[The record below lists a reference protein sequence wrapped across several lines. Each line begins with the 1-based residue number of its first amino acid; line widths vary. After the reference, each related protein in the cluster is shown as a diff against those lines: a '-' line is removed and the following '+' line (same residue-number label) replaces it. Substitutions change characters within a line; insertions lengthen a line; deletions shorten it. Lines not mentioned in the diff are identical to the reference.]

1 LKAQERKQINAMT
14 YFNTIEVGDSVTPH
28 LFGNEAVD
36 VGNSEQHGL
45 MGQGSSMAGI
55 REEDFDRKHN
65 KKISISE
72 AIEEEEG
79 KKGAIKGRKKRNNAK
94 RASNADKLN
103 IDEGN
108 QNDSWDSSRG
118 HAKIVDL
125 SS

>member
-1 LKAQERKQINAMT
+1 MT

-79 KKGAIKGRKKRNNAK
+79 KKVAIKGRKKRNNAK
-94 RASNADKLN
+94 RASNADNLN